1 MKKINEILNEKNF
14 KLVENIKNADLVLE
28 EKEIHGLKTNYKK
41 TKNVYIKKAQKTNK
55 KSNFGSG
62 LGLLLYLLIGVMIS
76 PILTFQLLPLWG
88 KVLIITN
95 MVGIILFEIET
106 AYHIKNHY
114 YETKK
119 CQKIANILFAI
130 VYVIYGRNTFAIH
143 NTYKKYG
150 NGSVDFKN
158 TLIIFAIS
166 IVVVFLFVLIFRL
179 LYYKFK
185 EKATLKTSFF
195 KNKIIFIISISII
208 LTISIITGFGL
219 MSGDIS
225 SSGEPDV
232 IELVGFD
239 GFEVNDTGVVIG
251 YKLKNNSPSTL
262 YRINSCKFSFSDTE
276 GNVYAEKEF
285 ENLRFE
291 NGSLEP
297 NTEGIVM
304 LYFSFPN
311 EANQKLW
318 EGTEQLSL
326 ETQANFVLN

>member
-1 MKKINEILNEKNF
+1 MKKTDEILNKKNF
-14 KLVENIKNADLVLE
+14 KLVENIKNADLIIE
-28 EKEIHGLKTNYKK
+28 EKEIHGLKKNHKK
-41 TKNVYIKKAQKTNK
+41 TKNVYIKKAQRTNA
-55 KSNFGSG
+55 KSNFGTG
-62 LGLLLYLLIGVMIS
+62 LGLLLYLLIGVMLS

-88 KVLIITN
+88 KVLIITS
-95 MVGIILFEIET
+95 MVGIVSFEIET
-106 AYHIKNHY
+106 AHHIKNHY

-119 CQKIANILFAI
+119 CQKIVNVLFAI
-130 VYVIYGRNTFAIH
+130 VYVIYGRNTFVIR

-150 NGSVDFKN
+150 NGGVDFKN

-166 IVVVFLFVLIFRL
+166 IVVIFLFVLLFRL

-185 EKATLKTSFF
+185 EKTTLKTSFF
-195 KNKIIFIISISII
+195 KNKIIFIISIVVI
-208 LTISIITGFGL
+208 LTVSIITGFGL

-225 SSGEPDV
+225 SSGESDV

-239 GFEVNDTGVVIG
+239 GFEVTDTGVVIG
-251 YKLKNNSPSTL
+251 YKIKNNSPSTL

-285 ENLRFE
+285 ENLKFE
-291 NGSLEP
+291 NGSLES
-297 NTEGIVM
+297 NSEGIVM